1 MPAGPGCIHI
11 GQLWSILFLY
21 GVSGF
26 SGRASGLRPLLAI
39 ARCEGS
45 ACGMVDRVLVTL
57 HSGDALALRPR
68 WRPAFRWLLLF
79 SFMLTTDSFTLPA
92 GRSLRSLSP
101 SARWTGRSAFL
112 RCTPWA
118 DRLSSQSLPLPWE
131 RRSPARR
138 VRREG
143 DTCLSPGVTRGWG
156 SGRALTILRELGGLR
171 GNCHFMFPY
180 SGK

>member
-26 SGRASGLRPLLAI
+26 SGRASDLRPLLAI

-45 ACGMVDRVLVTL
+45 ACGGLFQGSPVAPLRRRPHSRSVAACVSLALATLCHADDRQLHSASRPLSSFALAVCQVDRSVCV
-57 HSGDALALRPR
+57 S
-68 WRPAFRWLLLF
+68 
-79 SFMLTTDSFTLPA
+79 
-92 GRSLRSLSP
+92 
-101 SARWTGRSAFL
+101 
-112 RCTPWA
+112 RCSPWA